1 MRDSDI
7 DLSVKYLP
15 PEDDEAD
22 ESFFTP
28 AVNIPYYTQTT
39 AQIIA

>member
-1 MRDSDI
+1 MGDSDI

-22 ESFFTP
+22 ESFFIL
-28 AVNIPYYTQTT
+28 AVDISYYTQIT
-39 AQIIA
+39 A